1 MLLNRIDG
9 KLYNAWMQPYLIGI
23 DEAGRG
29 PLAGPVSVGAV
40 VLMPHFDRGVLDG
53 IRDSK
58 KLTEEARERWYA
70 KLQGLRR
77 EGVLRFAVAY
87 TSAEKIDRLG
97 IVWAVSSALRRALAE
112 LAVNPAEA
120 CVLLDGGLRAPK
132 EYLEQKTII
141 RGDAS
146 EPVIALASIAAKV
159 RRDRL
164 MKRLASAYP
173 AYGFEIHKGYGTALH
188 REKIE
193 ALGLCDI
200 HRESFCHY

>member
-1 MLLNRIDG
+1 
-9 KLYNAWMQPYLIGI
+9 MQPYLIGI

-70 KLQGLRR
+70 RLQGLRR

-120 CVLLDGGLRAPK
+120 RVLLDGGLRAPK

>member
-1 MLLNRIDG
+1 MARFV
-9 KLYNAWMQPYLIGI
+9 IGI

-40 VLMPHFDRGVLDG
+40 LLLPHFNVGELSG

-58 KLTEEARERWYA
+58 ALTEAAREAWYA
-70 KLQGLRR
+70 RMSAWRQ
-77 EGVLRFAVAY
+77 EGSLRFAVAY

-97 IVWAVSSALRRALAE
+97 IVWAVSSALARALRQLGADPDGS
-112 LAVNPAEA
+112 L
-120 CVLLDGGLRAPK
+120 VLLDGGLRAPSL
-132 EYLEQKTII
+132 YAQQQTII

-164 MKRLASAYP
+164 MKRLAVQYP
-173 AYGFEIHKGYGTALH
+173 GYGFEVHKGYGTTKH
-188 REKIE
+188 RQAIGE
-193 ALGLCDI
+193 LGLCGM
-200 HRESFCHY
+200 HRRSFCGL

>member
-1 MLLNRIDG
+1 
-9 KLYNAWMQPYLIGI
+9 MQPYLIGI